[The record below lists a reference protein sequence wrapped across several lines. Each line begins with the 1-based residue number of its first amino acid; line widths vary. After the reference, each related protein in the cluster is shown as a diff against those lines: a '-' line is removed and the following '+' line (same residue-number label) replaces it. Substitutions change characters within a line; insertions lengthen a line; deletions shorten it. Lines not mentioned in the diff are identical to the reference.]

1 MTIKYIIILLGD
13 EIMFENL
20 LVNGI
25 LITFPFL
32 IYTVYI
38 ATNSNINE
46 REKEF
51 LHIFFIVTSFL
62 FLMRF
67 GKDEGLI
74 LILLNIPLY
83 FAIESRHY
91 LIALFLS
98 IIIILY
104 HEINIFNMLVLS
116 LNYLIIFIG
125 SFYLKKKKYIHF
137 FAIVNC
143 LSTIL
148 MARRFYFGVS
158 LISFVLVL
166 NIISY
171 LYQKALSILKF
182 YVEYKE
188 LQREKQIR
196 MSLFKITHEIKNPI
210 AVCKAYLDMY
220 DVNDREKSEK
230 YLNILKSEVERL
242 LCLLEDFALVNK
254 SNVKCDIMDINL
266 LLEEKLKNINE
277 LMNKKNINIS
287 YDLKDDEI
295 YVMGDYNRLS
305 QVMINLVKNSIE
317 ANPENIDISCDI
329 KDKNIVISIK
339 DDGEG
344 INKEVLNRIKE
355 PFYTTKIKGSGLGV
369 SLSNEIIEAHNGKL
383 NYSSEYGK
391 GTKVEVILPLY
402 EF

>member
-1 MTIKYIIILLGD
+1 
-13 EIMFENL
+13 MFEDL

-38 ATNSNINE
+38 ATNSNITN

-67 GKDEGLI
+67 GSDERLI

-91 LIALFLS
+91 LISAFLA
-98 IIIILY
+98 ITIILY
-104 HEINIFNMLVLS
+104 HEINIFNLVVLS
-116 LNYLIIFIG
+116 LNYIVIFIG
-125 SFYLKKKKYIHF
+125 SICFKKTNRYIHF
-137 FAIVNC
+137 FAIINC

-148 MARRFYFGVS
+148 MTRRFYFGAS

-166 NIISY
+166 NIISF
-171 LYQKALSILKF
+171 LYRKALSILKF

-188 LQREKQIR
+188 LQKEKQIR

-220 DVNDREKSEK
+220 DINDHEKSEK

-277 LMNKKNINIS
+277 LMNEKNINIS
-287 YDLKDDEI
+287 YDLTDDEI

-317 ANPENIDISCDI
+317 ANPENIDISCDV
-329 KDKNIVISIK
+329 KDKFIIISIK

-344 INKEVLNRIKE
+344 INQEVLERIKE

-391 GTKVEVILPLY
+391 GTKVEVVLPLY